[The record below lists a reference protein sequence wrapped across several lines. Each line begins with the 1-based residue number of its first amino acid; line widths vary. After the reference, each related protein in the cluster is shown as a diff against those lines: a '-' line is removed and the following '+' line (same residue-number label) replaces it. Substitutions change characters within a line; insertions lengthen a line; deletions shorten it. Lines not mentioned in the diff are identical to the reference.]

1 MPTPPI
7 PLKIFVGHVKI
18 CNYNMQ
24 YSSPMQH
31 LRWSTLWQ
39 KLGNGWKLLLTVVLN
54 VTGFLDLTLKCI
66 DLDQGNKV
74 FNLPLT

>member
-1 MPTPPI
+1 MQKK
-7 PLKIFVGHVKI
+7 LKEKTGRGWAHNTFK
-18 CNYNMQ
+18 N
-24 YSSPMQH
+24 
-31 LRWSTLWQ
+31 LWQ

-54 VTGFLDLTLKCI
+54 VTGFLDLTVKCI

>member
-1 MPTPPI
+1 MQKN
-7 PLKIFVGHVKI
+7 LKEKTGWGWARNTFK
-18 CNYNMQ
+18 N
-24 YSSPMQH
+24 
-31 LRWSTLWQ
+31 LWQ

-54 VTGFLDLTLKCI
+54 VTGFLDLTVKCI